1 MALLVHT
8 NILLSACSTP
18 SVRLHLPTRAKQPVP
33 PFSCSMTSSSDPSPI
48 LPSSSSSSPLL
59 QNHWQRPL
67 LEFPHLSPSHRHL
80 MLEIIS
86 AVDSGLGSQLL
97 PSTLSHDVAFF
108 HNPTSTSQG
117 TLDIRSALPNH
128 SKVDFIL
135 ASWLHSTLP
144 TGASLDIAT
153 IFAFLNSTTDAPHLS
168 LEFIRSSPTSLVLLL
183 DFLPRRDLVL
193 YPDYLQA
200 FYDNTHLDKQRQRLH
215 KALGPKLRPFV
226 SSSLYIRSV
235 LSPTAIS
242 VSIESEELDGML
254 AGEVGDVV
262 KEVVGLWV
270 KECGCGGREFED
282 GGEMERDVLM
292 RRDYLIKTKAIEV
305 DLSANLPR
313 MFGASLD
320 IATIF
325 AFLNSTTDAPHLS
338 LEFIR
343 SSPTSLVL
351 LLDFLPRR
359 DLVLYPDY
367 LQAFYDNTHLDK
379 QRQRLHKALGPKLRP
394 FVSSSLY
401 IRSVLSPTA
410 ISVSIESEELDGM
423 LAGEVGDVVKEV
435 VGLWVKECGC
445 GGREFEGGG
454 EMERDVLMKRDYL
467 IKTKTI
473 EVDLSANLPRMFG
486 PDVAGRVI
494 EAIQK
499 AFGVAGL

>member
-1 MALLVHT
+1 MALLFHT
-8 NILLSACSTP
+8 NVLLSACSTP

-33 PFSCSMTSSSDPSPI
+33 IFSCSMTSSSDPSPI
-48 LPSSSSSSPLL
+48 SLSSSAPLL
-59 QNHWQRPL
+59 QNHWHRPL

-86 AVDSGLGSQLL
+86 VVDSGLGSQLL
-97 PSTLSHDVAFF
+97 PSTLSPDVAFF

-135 ASWLHSTLP
+135 ACWLHSTLP

-200 FYDNTHLDKQRQRLH
+200 IYDNTHLDKQRQRLH
-215 KALGPKLRPFV
+215 KSLGRKLRPFV

-242 VSIESEELDGML
+242 VSIECEELERMM

-270 KECGCGGREFED
+270 KECGCGGREVEG

-313 MFGASLD
+313 MFG
-320 IATIF
+320 
-325 AFLNSTTDAPHLS
+325 
-338 LEFIR
+338 
-343 SSPTSLVL
+343 
-351 LLDFLPRR
+351 
-359 DLVLYPDY
+359 
-367 LQAFYDNTHLDK
+367 
-379 QRQRLHKALGPKLRP
+379 
-394 FVSSSLY
+394 
-401 IRSVLSPTA
+401 
-410 ISVSIESEELDGM
+410 
-423 LAGEVGDVVKEV
+423 
-435 VGLWVKECGC
+435 
-445 GGREFEGGG
+445 
-454 EMERDVLMKRDYL
+454 
-467 IKTKTI
+467 
-473 EVDLSANLPRMFG
+473 
-486 PDVAGRVI
+486 PDVAKRVA
-494 EAIQK
+494 EEIQK
-499 AFGVAGL
+499 AVGAAGQNS